1 MLTFVCCFFAL
12 FLNQLFSRQ
21 WIGCLKWV
29 GFILSCLWFWSVYE
43 KFRTEM
49 GFEFTHGDRI
59 GAAVRRLKQSA
70 TLAIFWQNANNA
82 VYSALVFFLVLPN
95 LSNILNE
102 LKCTHLCEPFFGS
115 FFSNWMLS
123 RHWVCCSEWG
133 AGISACL
140 NFRSLPKMVP
150 TEMGFKPTHGHR
162 IRLAVQRLNQW
173 AALPVFIDKSQKLLS
188 IPHFCFSLHY
198 QVCLM
203 SWN

>member
-1 MLTFVCCFFAL
+1 MLTFVCCIFAL

-29 GFILSCLWFWSVYE
+29 GFISSCLWFWSVYE
-43 KFRTEM
+43 KIRTEM

-59 GAAVRRLKQSA
+59 GAAVPRLKLSA
-70 TLAIFWQNANNA
+70 TLAIFLTKHKQCCLYCSCLFLSIAKFIQHPERIK
-82 VYSALVFFLVLPN
+82 VYSPLWASFWQ
-95 LSNILNE
+95 
-102 LKCTHLCEPFFGS
+102 

-173 AALPVFIDKSQKLLS
+173 AALPVFID
-188 IPHFCFSLHY
+188 
-198 QVCLM
+198 
-203 SWN
+203 

>member
-1 MLTFVCCFFAL
+1 MILVGLRKDSDRDGIRIHARWWYRSSSPTPKAVGDTRHFLTKHKQCCLYCSCL
-12 FLNQLFSRQ
+12 FLS
-21 WIGCLKWV
+21 IAK
-29 GFILSCLWFWSVYE
+29 FIQHPERIKVYSPLWAS
-43 KFRTEM
+43 
-49 GFEFTHGDRI
+49 
-59 GAAVRRLKQSA
+59 
-70 TLAIFWQNANNA
+70 FWQ
-82 VYSALVFFLVLPN
+82 
-95 LSNILNE
+95 
-102 LKCTHLCEPFFGS
+102 

-173 AALPVFIDKSQKLLS
+173 GALPVFMDKRQKLLS

-198 QVCLM
+198 QVCLL